1 MRSLS
6 IVSEPILQDPHRE
19 PRPAGGPGRLWAWSR
34 AGNGITMREMEQPA
48 KAPVE
53 AKKRAEFLRA
63 ELERHNRLY
72 YVEARPEISD
82 REFDRLMR
90 ELQDLE
96 AAHPGLATAD
106 SPTQRVGGAPIEG
119 FAQVKHALPMMSLD
133 NTYSIG
139 EIREFDARIRKAL
152 GAESVD
158 YVLEPKVDGVS
169 ISLRYE
175 KGVLVTAATRGDG
188 KTGDDITA
196 NARTVRAIPLRIPTD
211 APVLEVRGEAYL
223 GKVAFEMLNRERGK
237 AGEPLFANPRNATAG
252 SLKQLDPKVVA
263 ARPLSAVLYA
273 VGQLEGVE
281 FETQAEV
288 LRELKELGFPVA
300 KLWWECHGIE
310 EVIARAEELQRR
322 EDELDYEMDGAVVKV
337 SRLALW
343 RQLGTTAKAPRF
355 AMAYKYSHE
364 QAQTVLKGITLQVGR
379 TGVLTPVAELEPVE
393 LAGSTISRATL
404 HNEDE
409 IKRKDIRVGDT
420 VIIEKAGEVIPAVVA
435 VVAEKRPRGAK
446 PFDLWAHAGG
456 TCPECGGEI
465 VRDPEAAAWRCEN
478 MNCPAQIR
486 GRLEH
491 FVSRRAMNIDGFGE
505 AILEALTSETKAVE
519 KTDDGLFGEKTVEKV
534 LPPVVRDVADL
545 YALTPEAIELRR
557 PNRAAGAR
565 KAEMKLATKLCAAIA
580 ASKGNELWRL
590 IHGLGIP
597 NVGEGL
603 SRSLAAE
610 LGSLDALMAADA
622 EGLAKVRDVGEIVAQ
637 SVVDFFRN
645 KRNLAVV
652 EKLRK
657 AGVRFDRVERVAAGA
672 SQDGFFFGKRVV
684 ITGTLAKFSREQ
696 AQEELRKRGATVA
709 ETVGKTTNI
718 LIAGAEAGS
727 KLEKAQKL
735 GIPVLYEAEFL
746 KNLL

>member
-1 MRSLS
+1 MGEH
-6 IVSEPILQDPHRE
+6 VQDAAAAR
-19 PRPAGGPGRLWAWSR
+19 
-34 AGNGITMREMEQPA
+34 
-48 KAPVE
+48 
-53 AKKRAEFLRA
+53 KRAEFLRA

-82 REFDRLMR
+82 REFDRLLR

-96 AAHPGLATAD
+96 AVHPELATPD
-106 SPTQRVGGAPIEG
+106 SPTQRVGGAPLAG
-119 FAQVKHALPMMSLD
+119 FAPVKHAVPMMSLD
-133 NTYSIG
+133 NTYSV
-139 EIREFDARIRKAL
+139 EEMREFDARIRKAL
-152 GAESVD
+152 GVEAVD

-196 NARTVRAIPLRIPTD
+196 NAKTIRAIPLRIPTD

-223 GKVAFEMLNRERGK
+223 GKAAFEKLNREREK

-273 VGQLEGVE
+273 VGELDGVE

-288 LRELKELGFPVA
+288 LRSLEKLGFPVA
-300 KLWWECHGIE
+300 KLWWECRGID
-310 EVIARAEELQRR
+310 EVVARAEELQRR
-322 EDELDYEMDGAVVKV
+322 EGELEYEMDGAVVKV
-337 SRLALW
+337 NRRALW

-364 QAQTVLKGITLQVGR
+364 QAQTVLKSITLQVGR

-409 IKRKDIRVGDT
+409 VRRKDIRIGDT

-435 VVAEKRPRGAK
+435 VVPERRPKGTQ
-446 PFDLWAHAGG
+446 PFDLLAHAGG
-456 TCPECGGEI
+456 KCPACGGAI
-465 VRDPEAAAWRCEN
+465 ARDPEAAAWRCEN
-478 MNCPAQIR
+478 LDCPAQIR
-486 GRLEH
+486 GRIEH
-491 FVSRRAMNIDGFGE
+491 FTARKAMNIDGFGE
-505 AILEALTSETKAVE
+505 AIVAALTGEVRIQE
-519 KTDDGLFGEKTVEKV
+519 QTDDGLFGAKTVEKI
-534 LPPVVRDVADL
+534 LPPAVRDVADL
-545 YALTPEAIELRR
+545 YTLTPEVIELRR
-557 PNRAAGAR
+557 PNRAADAK

-580 ASKGNELWRL
+580 ASKDNELWRL
-590 IHGLGIP
+590 LHGLGIP

-603 SRSLAAE
+603 ARTLAQE
-610 LGSLDALMAADA
+610 LGSLDALLAADEA
-622 EGLAKVRDVGEIVAQ
+622 TLARARDVGEIVAK
-637 SVVDFFRN
+637 SVVEFFAN
-645 KRNLAVV
+645 KRNRTVI
-652 EKLRK
+652 EKLRQ
-657 AGVRFDRVERVAAGA
+657 AGVRFDRVERAAAGA
-672 SQDGFFFGKRVV
+672 SPDGFFFGQRVV
-684 ITGTLAKFSREQ
+684 ITGTLSKFTREQ

-709 ETVGKTTNI
+709 ETVGKTTNL

-727 KLEKAQKL
+727 KLEKAHKL
-735 GIPVLYEAEFL
+735 GIPVLDEAEFL
-746 KNLL
+746 RRLE

>member
-1 MRSLS
+1 
-6 IVSEPILQDPHRE
+6 
-19 PRPAGGPGRLWAWSR
+19 
-34 AGNGITMREMEQPA
+34 MEQPA
-48 KAPVE
+48 KNLTEV
-53 AKKRAEFLRA
+53 KKRAELLRA

-72 YVEARPEISD
+72 YMEAKPEISD

-96 AAHPGLATAD
+96 AAHPELATAD
-106 SPTQRVGGAPIEG
+106 SPTRRVGGEPLEG
-119 FAQVKHALPMMSLD
+119 FQQVKHAVPMMSLD
-133 NTYSIG
+133 NTYSI
-139 EIREFDARIRKAL
+139 EEMREFDARVRKAL
-152 GAESVD
+152 GVESVD
-158 YVLEPKVDGVS
+158 YVIEPKVDGVS

-175 KGVLVTAATRGDG
+175 QGVLKVAATRGDG

-196 NARTVRAIPLRIPTD
+196 NAKTIRSIPLRIPSD

-223 GKVAFEMLNRERGK
+223 GKAAFEKMNAEREK
-237 AGEPLFANPRNATAG
+237 AGDALFANPRNATAG

-263 ARPLSAVLYA
+263 TRPLAAVFYA
-273 VGQLEGVE
+273 VGALEGIG
-281 FETQAEV
+281 FETQADV
-288 LRELKELGFPVA
+288 LRGLKKLGFPVA

-322 EDELDYEMDGAVVKV
+322 EGELEYEMDGAVVKV
-337 SRLALW
+337 NRLALW

-364 QAQTVLKGITLQVGR
+364 QAQTILRGITLQVGR

-409 IKRKDIRVGDT
+409 VKRKDIRIGDT
-420 VIIEKAGEVIPAVVA
+420 VLIEKAGEVIPAVVA
-435 VVAEKRPRGAK
+435 VVAEKRPKGTQ
-446 PFDLWAHAGG
+446 PFDLFAHADGK
-456 TCPECGGEI
+456 CPACGGEI
-465 VRDPEAAAWRCEN
+465 ARDPEAAAWRCEN
-478 MNCPAQIR
+478 LDCPAQIR
-486 GRLEH
+486 GRIEH
-491 FVSRRAMNIDGFGE
+491 FVSRKAMNIDGFGE
-505 AILEALTSETKAVE
+505 AIIESLTSEATVQE
-519 KTDDGLFGEKTVEKV
+519 KTDDGLFGAKTEEKV

-545 YALTPEAIELRR
+545 YSLTPEAIELRR
-557 PNRAAGAR
+557 PNRVADA
-565 KAEMKLATKLCAAIA
+565 KKQSMVLATKLCKAIG
-580 ASKGNELWRL
+580 ASKDNELWRL

-610 LGSLDALMAADA
+610 LGSLDALMSADA
-622 EGLAKVRDVGEIVAQ
+622 ATLAKVRDVGGIVAQ
-637 SVVDFFRN
+637 SVREFFDN
-645 KRNLAVV
+645 KRNLAVI

-657 AGVRFDRVERVAAGA
+657 AGVRFDRVEKVAAGA

-684 ITGTLAKFSREQ
+684 LTGTLSKFTREQ

-718 LIAGAEAGS
+718 VVAGAEAGS

-735 GIPVLYEAEFL
+735 GIPVLDEAEFL
-746 KNLL
+746 QKLG